1 MSKFRLLTLIESVLG
16 KSKSGSKDNRA
27 FFCPFCNHYKQKL
40 EIDTTSQHWHCWVC
54 NAKGRKLVHLFA
66 KLHVE
71 RSKIQQLLSILD
83 ETDYSLRRTDSAIKV
98 LNLPPEYTP
107 LWKINKTPE
116 FRNAAAYLKSR
127 DISIFDILKYRIGYC
142 PAGEYSGKII
152 IPSYDD
158 QGNLNYFVGR
168 SYYEHDTYKHK
179 CPQVSKNFIIGFDL
193 MINWKLP
200 IILVEGAFDAITIKR
215 NAIPLFGKIMNTAL
229 RQKIE
234 DKHVSEVYVC
244 LDQDAKK
251 QAIDTAEYFINN
263 GIDVYFVDMQ
273 DKDPN
278 QMGFEKIWEL
288 INNTTKLTEFELMEY
303 KVLSI

>member
-1 MSKFRLLTLIESVLG
+1 MSRFRLLSLTESVLG
-16 KSKSGSKDNRA
+16 KSRSGSKDNHA
-27 FFCPFCNHYKQKL
+27 FFCPFCNHHKQKL
-40 EIDTTSQHWHCWVC
+40 EIDLTSQHWHCWVC

-83 ETDYSLRRTDSAIKV
+83 EFDYRPRRTETQSKAV
-98 LNLPPEYTP
+98 NLPPEYKP
-107 LWKINKTPE
+107 LWKIEKSPE
-116 FRNAAAYLKSR
+116 YRNAAAYLKSR
-127 DISIFDILKYRIGYC
+127 GITIFDILRYRIGYC
-142 PAGEYSGKII
+142 ANGEYAGKII
-152 IPSYDD
+152 IPSYDHEG
-158 QGNLNYFVGR
+158 QLNYFVGR
-168 SYYEHDTYKHK
+168 SYYEHDSYKHK
-179 CPQVSKNFIIGFDL
+179 NPQISKDIVGFDL

-215 NAIPLFGKIMNTAL
+215 NAIPLFGKIISSAL
-229 RQKIE
+229 KQKIVNNQVKE
-234 DKHVSEVYVC
+234 IYVC

-251 QAIDTAEYFINN
+251 QAIDTAEYFMNN

-288 INNTTKLTEFELMEY
+288 INSTTKLTEFRLMEY

>member
-1 MSKFRLLTLIESVLG
+1 MSKFRLLTLIELVLG

-27 FFCPFCNHYKQKL
+27 FFCPFCNHHKQKL

-83 ETDYSLRRTDSAIKV
+83 ETDYSLRRTENQVKTI
-98 LNLPPEYTP
+98 NLPVDYEP
-107 LWKINKTPE
+107 LWKITKTPE
-116 FRNAAAYLKSR
+116 FRNAASYLKSR
-127 DISIFDILKYRIGYC
+127 NISIFDILKYRIGYC
-142 PAGEYSGKII
+142 PTGDYSGKII
-152 IPSYDD
+152 LPSYDCN
-158 QGNLNYFVGR
+158 GELNYFVGR

-179 CPQVSKNFIIGFDL
+179 NPQISKDIIGFDL

-215 NAIPLFGKIMNTAL
+215 NAIPLFGKVISQAL
-229 RQKIE
+229 KQKIVE
-234 DKHVSEVYVC
+234 KQVREIYVC

-251 QAIDTAEYFINN
+251 QAIQTAEYFMSN

-288 INNTTKLTEFELMEY
+288 INDTTKLTDYKLMEY

>member
-1 MSKFRLLTLIESVLG
+1 MSKFRLLSLIESVLG

-27 FFCPFCNHYKQKL
+27 FFCPFCNHHKQKL

-83 ETDYSLRRTDSAIKV
+83 ETDYSLRRTENQVKTI
-98 LNLPPEYTP
+98 NLPVDYEP

-127 DISIFDILKYRIGYC
+127 NISIFDILKYRIGYC
-142 PAGEYSGKII
+142 PRGEYSGKII
-152 IPSYDD
+152 LPSYDCN
-158 QGNLNYFVGR
+158 GELNYFVGR

-179 CPQVSKNFIIGFDL
+179 NPQISKDIIGFDL

-215 NAIPLFGKIMNTAL
+215 NAIPLFGKVISQAL
-229 RQKIE
+229 KQKIVE
-234 DKHVSEVYVC
+234 NRVQEIYVMS
-244 LDQDAKK
+244 
-251 QAIDTAEYFINN
+251 N

-288 INNTTKLTEFELMEY
+288 INDTTKLTDFKLMEY

>member
-1 MSKFRLLTLIESVLG
+1 MSKFRLLSLIESVLG

-27 FFCPFCNHYKQKL
+27 FFCPFCNHHKQKL

-83 ETDYSLRRTDSAIKV
+83 ETDYSLRRTENQVKTI
-98 LNLPPEYTP
+98 NLPANYEP

-127 DISIFDILKYRIGYC
+127 NISIFDILKYRIGYC
-142 PAGEYSGKII
+142 PTGEYSGKII
-152 IPSYDD
+152 LPSYDCN
-158 QGNLNYFVGR
+158 GELNYFVGR

-179 CPQVSKNFIIGFDL
+179 NPQISKDIIGFDL

-215 NAIPLFGKIMNTAL
+215 NAIPLFGKVISQAL
-229 RQKIE
+229 KQKIVE
-234 DKHVSEVYVC
+234 KQVREIYVC

-251 QAIDTAEYFINN
+251 QAIQTAEYFMSN

-288 INNTTKLTEFELMEY
+288 INDTTKLTDFKLMEY

>member
-27 FFCPFCNHYKQKL
+27 FFCPFCNHHKQKL

-83 ETDYSLRRTDSAIKV
+83 ETDYSLRRTENQVKTI
-98 LNLPPEYTP
+98 NLPVDYEP

-127 DISIFDILKYRIGYC
+127 NISIFDILKYRIGYC
-142 PAGEYSGKII
+142 PRGEYSGKII
-152 IPSYDD
+152 LPSYDCN
-158 QGNLNYFVGR
+158 GELNYFVGR

-179 CPQVSKNFIIGFDL
+179 NPQISKDIIGFDL

-215 NAIPLFGKIMNTAL
+215 NAIPLFGKVISQAL
-229 RQKIE
+229 KQKIVE
-234 DKHVSEVYVC
+234 KQVREIYVC

-251 QAIDTAEYFINN
+251 QAIQTAEYFMSN

-288 INNTTKLTEFELMEY
+288 INDTTKLTDFKLMEY

>member
-1 MSKFRLLTLIESVLG
+1 MSKFRLLSLIESVLG

-27 FFCPFCNHYKQKL
+27 FFCPFCNHHKQKL

-83 ETDYSLRRTDSAIKV
+83 ETDYSLRRTENQVKTI
-98 LNLPPEYTP
+98 NLPVDYEP

-127 DISIFDILKYRIGYC
+127 NISIFDILKYRIGYC
-142 PAGEYSGKII
+142 PRGEYSGKII
-152 IPSYDD
+152 LPSYDCN
-158 QGNLNYFVGR
+158 GELNYFVGR

-179 CPQVSKNFIIGFDL
+179 NPQISKDIIGFDL

-215 NAIPLFGKIMNTAL
+215 NAIPLFGKVISQAL
-229 RQKIE
+229 KQKIVE
-234 DKHVSEVYVC
+234 KQVQEIYVC

-251 QAIDTAEYFINN
+251 QAIQTAEYFMSN

-288 INNTTKLTEFELMEY
+288 INDTTKLTDFKLMEY